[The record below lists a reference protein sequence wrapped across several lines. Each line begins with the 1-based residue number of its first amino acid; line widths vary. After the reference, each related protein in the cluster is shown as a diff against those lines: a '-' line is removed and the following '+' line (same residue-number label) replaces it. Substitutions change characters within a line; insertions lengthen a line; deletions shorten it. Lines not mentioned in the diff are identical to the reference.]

1 MSSSSKDIDATVMAV
16 TFAKTIARIAEF
28 AVDLAESLHKDLGI
42 EYIPPNSKTGKAV
55 SRKRSRADKD
65 PNEPKRPQTAYMI
78 YSAHA
83 REEFKKRGEPQPQL
97 KDLADMWAKL
107 EEKEKEAF
115 NNEARQQKEL
125 YEKQMSEYKA
135 GKAGNNGLVPSQKS
149 ESDLSVSDVDDVAPP
164 KLH

>member
-1 MSSSSKDIDATVMAV
+1 MSTSTKEMDATVMAV

-28 AVDLAESLHKDLGI
+28 TADLAESLHKDLGL
-42 EYIPPNSKTGKAV
+42 EYVPPHNKAGKAG

-97 KDLADMWAKL
+97 KELADMWAKL
-107 EEKEKEAF
+107 DDKEKEAF
-115 NNEARQQKEL
+115 NSEALQQKEA
-125 YEKQMSEYKA
+125 YEKLMSEYRA
-135 GKAGNNGLVPSQKS
+135 GKAGSNGVAPSQKS
-149 ESDLSVSDVDDVAPP
+149 DSELSLSDIDDVAPP